1 MAFLLITFGKIVANK
16 LSYVNLF
23 YYIYTVTLK
32 QEQMTKEEF
41 ATKYRSCMPHGDVD
55 TREVLFLVASNLSD
69 LQHFGLTEEA
79 NEKVNA
85 VKEFIFD
92 YMSVIRKVETV

>member
-1 MAFLLITFGKIVANK
+1 VAFLLITFGKIVANK

-23 YYIYTVTLK
+23 YYIYTVTIK
-32 QEQMTKEEF
+32 QEQMTKQEF
-41 ATKYRSCMPHGDVD
+41 TTKYRSCINSDVE
-55 TREVLFLVASNLSD
+55 TRDVLLLVASNLSD

-79 NEKVNA
+79 NEKINSI
-85 VKEFIFD
+85 KELIFD

>member
-1 MAFLLITFGKIVANK
+1 
-16 LSYVNLF
+16 
-23 YYIYTVTLK
+23 
-32 QEQMTKEEF
+32 MTKQEF
-41 ATKYRSCMPHGDVD
+41 ATKYRSCMHADVA

-79 NEKVNA
+79 NEKLNS

-92 YMSVIRKVETV
+92 YMSVIRQTETV